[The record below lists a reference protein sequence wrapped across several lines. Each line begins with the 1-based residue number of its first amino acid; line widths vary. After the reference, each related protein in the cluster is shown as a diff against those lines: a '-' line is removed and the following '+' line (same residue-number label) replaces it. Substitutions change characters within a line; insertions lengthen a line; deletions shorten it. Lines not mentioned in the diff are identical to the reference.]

1 MSSSE
6 SRLVQAIIFDCFG
19 VLYHDGFKE
28 FIGRNR
34 KRLKEPVEYYGNLL
48 RQYDTGFLSEDDFYA
63 AMEAASEE
71 NAQTIR
77 GLLNNVLTLNH
88 ELVDLME
95 ELKPEFRLGLLTN
108 AERLSLQKY
117 LDNEAVGEMFEVV
130 LASSEVGAAKPDPQI
145 YWHLINRMELEPE
158 QMIFVDDSASHVD
171 AAIGLGMKAHLY
183 KDVPDL
189 QRYLDETLRR

>member
-6 SRLVQAIIFDCFG
+6 SKQVQAIIFDCFG

-34 KRLKEPVEYYGNLL
+34 KRLKEPVEYYGDLL
-48 RQYDTGFLSEDDFYA
+48 RQYDTGFLSEEDFYA

-71 NAQTIR
+71 KAETIR
-77 GLLNNVLTLNH
+77 RLLNNVLTLNH
-88 ELVDLME
+88 ELVDLIQ
-95 ELKPEFRLGLLTN
+95 ELKPQFRLGLLTN

-117 LDNEAVGEMFEVV
+117 LDNEKVGQMFEVV
-130 LASSEVGAAKPDPQI
+130 VASSEVGAAKPDPQI
-145 YWHLINRMELEPE
+145 YRHLISQMELEPE
-158 QMIFVDDSASHVD
+158 QMIFVDDSVSHVD
-171 AAIGLGMKAHLY
+171 AAVRLGMKAHLY

-189 QRYLDETLRR
+189 RQFLDGVLKR